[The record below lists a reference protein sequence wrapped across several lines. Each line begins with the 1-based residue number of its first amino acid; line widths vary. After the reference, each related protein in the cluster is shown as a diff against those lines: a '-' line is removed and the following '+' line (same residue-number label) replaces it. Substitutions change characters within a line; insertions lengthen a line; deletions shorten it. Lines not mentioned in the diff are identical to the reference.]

1 MLLFDT
7 FQPPPLTTTPR
18 LPHLTHAAER
28 RKEPP
33 RGMPSVSLVTWNVR
47 GLGGIK
53 GLNRLMTYMQKNK
66 TNDKL
71 AVVMGQEHNLRADE
85 LDTARTKALIRD
97 FQLIVTSGRADDPTS
112 SRGGVFILIDT
123 KQMSEAKILHE
134 DPGFI
139 RVTVDWESQPEHCY
153 G

>member
-1 MLLFDT
+1 
-7 FQPPPLTTTPR
+7 
-18 LPHLTHAAER
+18 
-28 RKEPP
+28 
-33 RGMPSVSLVTWNVR
+33 MPSVSLVTWNVR

-53 GLNRLMTYMQKNK
+53 GLNRLMTYMQTNK

-71 AVVMGQEHNLRADE
+71 AVVMGQEHNLSADE

-139 RVTVDWESQPEHCY
+139 RVTVDWGAEKLDLANVYAPVHDSARIDFYNTLRGRLRRC
-153 G
+153 